1 MMADTQV
8 PSFRLPPAFEAWFA
22 ARAWAPRPHQLE
34 LAEASLRGESALLI
48 APTGG
53 GKTLAGFLGTL
64 IELSERGA
72 TNSGIP
78 ALHTLYISPLKA
90 LAADVQRNVMTPVTE
105 MGLPIRIETRTGDT
119 ATHVRQKQRKTPP
132 DILLTTPEQLALL
145 IASDHAA
152 AFFADLRCVIIDEIH
167 ALAPSKRGDLLLLG
181 LATLAEW
188 APACRFL
195 GLSATVREPEELARW
210 LDVRARRESD
220 SEVVPAPLP
229 ASGERGLEGRVRT
242 ITASGGVK
250 ADVDILI
257 SRERIPWSGHSGRF
271 AVAEVYEAI
280 KAAKMTLVF
289 VNTRSQAELM
299 FQELWNANEDGLP
312 IALHHG
318 SLVREQRQR
327 VEAAMV
333 AGLLKAVVCTS
344 TLDLGIDWGEVD
356 LVIQMGAPKGAAR
369 LIQRIGR
376 ANHRMDEAS
385 KALLVPTNR
394 FEVLECR
401 AAEAAV
407 EAGEIDG
414 EGVRTGALDILAQ
427 HVMGRACGE
436 GFRLDELFDEV
447 RRAAPYAGLDWG
459 TFERIVDFVATGGYA
474 LKTYDR
480 FHRIVRRSD
489 GLWVA
494 RTARDKQ
501 AHRMNVG
508 AIVEAP
514 MLSVRLA
521 SFAAKAGLPKSS
533 EQRALRAGRKLG
545 EMEEYFLSLLTPGD
559 TFLFGGEILRLI
571 AIEGMDALVMRAQ
584 SDSPAIPTYNG
595 GKFPLTTFLADRVRK
610 MIHDPAQWTG
620 LPDPVREWFEIQQL
634 RSAIPPPDHLLVE
647 TFPRAGR
654 HYLVSYPFEGR
665 LAHQTLGMLVTRR
678 LERMGAKPSG
688 FVASEY
694 AMAVW
699 GLEDMRGLDMDAV
712 FHPDMLGDDLEE
724 WLAESALMKRT
735 FAHCAIISGL
745 IHRNLPGSEKNSRQV
760 TFSTDLIYDVLRS
773 HEPDHILLQ
782 AARQD
787 AATGLLDVRRLSD
800 MLTRIEGRIVHKP
813 LERISPFAVPVML
826 EVGRE
831 PVFGASA
838 MEAVLREA
846 EEDLVRDAMS

>member
-8 PSFRLPPAFEAWFA
+8 PSFRLPPAFEAWFS
-22 ARAWAPRPHQLE
+22 ARGWAPRPHQLA
-34 LAEASLRGESALLI
+34 LAEASLLGESALLI

-105 MGLPIRIETRTGDT
+105 MGLPIQIETRTGDT

-167 ALAPSKRGDLLLLG
+167 ALAPSKRGDLLSLG

-210 LDVRARRESD
+210 LDVRRRGVED
-220 SEVVPAPLP
+220 EVVSTPLP
-229 ASGERGLEGRVRT
+229 TNGAGMFEKNVR
-242 ITASGGVK
+242 ILTAFGGVK

-280 KAAKMTLVF
+280 RAAKMTLVF

-327 VEAAMV
+327 VEAAMA

-414 EGVRTGALDILAQ
+414 DGVRTGALDILAQ

-447 RRAAPYAGLDWG
+447 RRAAPYEWLDWE

-620 LPDPVREWFEIQQL
+620 LPNPVREWFEIQKL

-745 IHRNLPGSEKNSRQV
+745 IHRNLPGTEKSSRQV

-800 MLTRIEGRIVHKP
+800 MLARIEGRIVHKP

>member
-1 MMADTQV
+1 MMCCARISSAPVRT
-8 PSFRLPPAFEAWFA
+8 PSP
-22 ARAWAPRPHQLE
+22 
-34 LAEASLRGESALLI
+34 S
-48 APTGG
+48 
-53 GKTLAGFLGTL
+53 
-64 IELSERGA
+64 
-72 TNSGIP
+72 
-78 ALHTLYISPLKA
+78 ISPA
-90 LAADVQRNVMTPVTE
+90 STAA
-105 MGLPIRIETRTGDT
+105 
-119 ATHVRQKQRKTPP
+119 
-132 DILLTTPEQLALL
+132 
-145 IASDHAA
+145 S
-152 AFFADLRCVIIDEIH
+152 
-167 ALAPSKRGDLLLLG
+167 
-181 LATLAEW
+181 
-188 APACRFL
+188 
-195 GLSATVREPEELARW
+195 
-210 LDVRARRESD
+210 
-220 SEVVPAPLP
+220 
-229 ASGERGLEGRVRT
+229 
-242 ITASGGVK
+242 
-250 ADVDILI
+250 
-257 SRERIPWSGHSGRF
+257 
-271 AVAEVYEAI
+271 
-280 KAAKMTLVF
+280 
-289 VNTRSQAELM
+289 
-299 FQELWNANEDGLP
+299 
-312 IALHHG
+312 
-318 SLVREQRQR
+318 
-327 VEAAMV
+327 
-333 AGLLKAVVCTS
+333 
-344 TLDLGIDWGEVD
+344 
-356 LVIQMGAPKGAAR
+356 AAR

-385 KALLVPTNR
+385 KAILVPTNR

-427 HVMGRACGE
+427 HIMGRACGE

-447 RRAAPYAGLDWG
+447 RCAAPYAGLDWE

-501 AHRMNVG
+501 AHRMNIG

-521 SFAAKAGLPKSS
+521 SFAAKPGLPKSS

-610 MIHDPAQWTG
+610 MIHDPVQWKG
-620 LPDPVREWFEIQQL
+620 LPNPVREWFEIQQL

-699 GLEDMRGLDMDAV
+699 GLEDMRALDMDAV

>member
-1 MMADTQV
+1 MADTQV

-22 ARAWAPRPHQLE
+22 ARGWAPRPHQLA
-34 LAEASLRGESALLI
+34 LTEASLRGESALLI

-53 GKTLAGFLGTL
+53 GKTLAGFMGSLV
-64 IELSERGA
+64 ELAERGA

-78 ALHTLYISPLKA
+78 ALHTLYVSPLKA

-152 AFFADLRCVIIDEIH
+152 AFFADLRCAIIDEIH
-167 ALAPSKRGDLLLLG
+167 ALAPSKRGDLLSLG

-195 GLSATVREPEELARW
+195 GLSATVREPDELARW
-210 LDVRARRESD
+210 LDVR
-220 SEVVPAPLP
+220 
-229 ASGERGLEGRVRT
+229 GEEAIPSRI

-289 VNTRSQAELM
+289 VNTRSQAELL

-327 VEAAMV
+327 VEAAMA
-333 AGLLKAVVCTS
+333 AGQLKAVVCTS

-414 EGVRTGALDILAQ
+414 EGVRAGSLDILAQ

-436 GFRLDELFDEV
+436 GFRLDALFDEV
-447 RRAAPYAGLDWG
+447 RRAAPYASLDWE

-494 RTARDKQ
+494 RTPRDKQ

-571 AIEGMDALVMRAQ
+571 AIDGMDALVMRAQ

-610 MIHDPAQWTG
+610 MIHDPAQWKG
-620 LPDPVREWFEIQQL
+620 LPGPVREWFEIQKL

-654 HYLVSYPFEGR
+654 HYLVCYPFEGR
-665 LAHQTLGMLVTRR
+665 LAHQTLGMLLTRR

-699 GLEDMRGLDMDAV
+699 GLEDMRGLDMDTV

-745 IHRNLPGSEKNSRQV
+745 IHRNLPGTEKNSRQV

-787 AATGLLDVRRLSD
+787 ASTGLLDVRRLSD
-800 MLTRIEGRIVHKP
+800 MLARIRGHIVHKP

-846 EEDLVRDAMS
+846 EEDLVRDAMG